1 MLCNRVMKMKPFVAN
16 AKTIYDS
23 MRKVFP
29 QSLINSLITAT
40 FCRAL
45 TAGTTLETAE
55 EVSGKFRDQG
65 IFYINIRNCSYFG
78 LLC

>member
-1 MLCNRVMKMKPFVAN
+1 MKMKPFVAN

-29 QSLINSLITAT
+29 QSLINSFITAT
-40 FCRAL
+40 FCQAL

-55 EVSGKFRDQG
+55 EVSGKFRD
-65 IFYINIRNCSYFG
+65 
-78 LLC
+78 